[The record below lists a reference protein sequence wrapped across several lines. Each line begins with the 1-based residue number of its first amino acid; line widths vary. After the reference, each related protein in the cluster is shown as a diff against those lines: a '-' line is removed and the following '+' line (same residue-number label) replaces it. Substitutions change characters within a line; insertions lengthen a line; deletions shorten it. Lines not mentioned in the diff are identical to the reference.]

1 MDSSFTPI
9 EQMLKFRASRHEDF
23 PYQEIL
29 LTRLCMHMQSKL
41 LENRNKMLKAQ
52 GINETLFMALITLE
66 SQENHSI
73 QPSELSC
80 ALGSSRT
87 NATRI
92 ADELE
97 KRGWIERRE
106 SDNDRRCLYLQ
117 LTEKGHEFL
126 REVLPPQHNCLHQL
140 WSALSTTEKDQLEQ
154 ITRKLLSRLDQME
167 QDGVVLEAMSNA
179 SSRSKIQIYKRKN
192 DWPASQ
198 HAGLFGKQVGSADE
212 LRRSWRTI

>member
-23 PYQEIL
+23 PFQEIL
-29 LTRLCMHMQSKL
+29 LTRLCMHMQGKL

-87 NATRI
+87 NATVS
-92 ADELE
+92 LMNW
-97 KRGWIERRE
+97 K
-106 SDNDRRCLYLQ
+106 
-117 LTEKGHEFL
+117 
-126 REVLPPQHNCLHQL
+126 
-140 WSALSTTEKDQLEQ
+140 
-154 ITRKLLSRLDQME
+154 
-167 QDGVVLEAMSNA
+167 NA
-179 SSRSKIQIYKRKN
+179 
-192 DWPASQ
+192 
-198 HAGLFGKQVGSADE
+198 AGLSAA
-212 LRRSWRTI
+212 RAITIVAVCICN

>member
-1 MDSSFTPI
+1 
-9 EQMLKFRASRHEDF
+9 
-23 PYQEIL
+23 
-29 LTRLCMHMQSKL
+29 MHMQGKL

-106 SDNDRRCLYLQ
+106 SDNDRRCLHLQ
-117 LTEKGHEFL
+117 LTEKVISFA
-126 REVLPPQHNCLHQL
+126 RSVTAAAQLPA
-140 WSALSTTEKDQLEQ
+140 SALVFFKHQ
-154 ITRKLLSRLDQME
+154 RK
-167 QDGVVLEAMSNA
+167 
-179 SSRSKIQIYKRKN
+179 RSARAHHPQT
-192 DWPASQ
+192 A
-198 HAGLFGKQVGSADE
+198 
-212 LRRSWRTI
+212 

>member
-106 SDNDRRCLYLQ
+106 SDNDRRCLHLQ
-117 LTEKGHEFL
+117 LTEKVTSFCA
-126 REVLPPQHNCLHQL
+126 RF
-140 WSALSTTEKDQLEQ
+140 
-154 ITRKLLSRLDQME
+154 
-167 QDGVVLEAMSNA
+167 
-179 SSRSKIQIYKRKN
+179 Y
-192 DWPASQ
+192 
-198 HAGLFGKQVGSADE
+198 
-212 LRRSWRTI
+212 RRSITACINSGPRSAQQKKISLSKSPANCSPVSIRWNKTVRFSKR

>member
-106 SDNDRRCLYLQ
+106 SDNDRRCLHLQ

-126 REVLPPQHNCLHQL
+126 REVLPPQHTACINSGPRSAQQKKTSSSKSPANC
-140 WSALSTTEKDQLEQ
+140 SPVST
-154 ITRKLLSRLDQME
+154 RWNRA
-167 QDGVVLEAMSNA
+167 VWF
-179 SSRSKIQIYKRKN
+179 SKR
-192 DWPASQ
+192 
-198 HAGLFGKQVGSADE
+198 
-212 LRRSWRTI
+212 

>member
-106 SDNDRRCLYLQ
+106 SDNDRRCLHLQ

-126 REVLPPQHNCLHQL
+126 REVYHRSIIACINSGPRSAQQKKISSSKSPANC
-140 WSALSTTEKDQLEQ
+140 SPVST
-154 ITRKLLSRLDQME
+154 RWNRA
-167 QDGVVLEAMSNA
+167 VWF
-179 SSRSKIQIYKRKN
+179 SKR
-192 DWPASQ
+192 
-198 HAGLFGKQVGSADE
+198 
-212 LRRSWRTI
+212 

>member
-9 EQMLKFRASRHEDF
+9 EQMLKFRAKRYEEF
-23 PYQEIL
+23 PYQEVL
-29 LTRLCMHMQSKL
+29 LTRLCMHMQGKL

-66 SQENHSI
+66 SQESHSI
-73 QPSELSC
+73 QPSELSS

-106 SDNDRRCLYLQ
+106 SDNDRRCLHLH
-117 LTEKGHEFL
+117 LTPDGEAFIQKL
-126 REVLPPQHNCLHQL
+126 LPPQHKSLHFL
-140 WSALSTTEKDQLEQ
+140 WSTLDADEQKQLETL
-154 ITRKLLSRLDQME
+154 TRKLLTRLDQMDATAL
-167 QDGVVLEAMSNA
+167 Q
-179 SSRSKIQIYKRKN
+179 Q
-192 DWPASQ
+192 
-198 HAGLFGKQVGSADE
+198 F
-212 LRRSWRTI
+212 

>member
-1 MDSSFTPI
+1 MDSSFSPI
-9 EQMLKFRASRHEDF
+9 EQMLKFRASRQADF

-29 LTRLCMHMQSKL
+29 LNRLCMHMQGKL

-66 SQENHSI
+66 SQEDHSI
-73 QPSELSC
+73 QPSELSS

-126 REVLPPQHNCLHQL
+126 RQVLPPQHKCLQHL
-140 WSALSTTEKDQLEQ
+140 WSALTDSEKNQLEQ
-154 ITRKLLSRLDQME
+154 ITRKLLVQLDQMDDISYATE
-167 QDGVVLEAMSNA
+167 TA
-179 SSRSKIQIYKRKN
+179 R
-192 DWPASQ
+192 
-198 HAGLFGKQVGSADE
+198 
-212 LRRSWRTI
+212 

>member
-1 MDSSFTPI
+1 MDSSFAPI
-9 EQMLKFRASRHEDF
+9 EHMLNFRAKKQKDF

-52 GINETLFMALITLE
+52 GINETLFMALLTLDA
-66 SQENHSI
+66 QENHSI
-73 QPSELSC
+73 QPSELSS

-106 SDNDRRCLYLQ
+106 SDNDRRCLHLH
-117 LTEKGHEFL
+117 LTPDGEAFIQK
-126 REVLPPQHNCLHQL
+126 VLPPQHKSLHLL
-140 WSALSTTEKDQLEQ
+140 WSTLDADEQKQLETL
-154 ITRKLLSRLDQME
+154 TRKLLSRLDQMDVTAT
-167 QDGVVLEAMSNA
+167 QL
-179 SSRSKIQIYKRKN
+179 
-192 DWPASQ
+192 
-198 HAGLFGKQVGSADE
+198 L
-212 LRRSWRTI
+212 

>member
-97 KRGWIERRE
+97 KRGVATLW
-106 SDNDRRCLYLQ
+106 L
-117 LTEKGHEFL
+117 
-126 REVLPPQHNCLHQL
+126 EVR
-140 WSALSTTEKDQLEQ
+140 A
-154 ITRKLLSRLDQME
+154 
-167 QDGVVLEAMSNA
+167 SNA
-179 SSRSKIQIYKRKN
+179 AAIALYESLGFNEATI
-192 DWPASQ
+192 
-198 HAGLFGKQVGSADE
+198 
-212 LRRSWRTI
+212 RRNYYPTTDGREDAIIMALPISM

>member
-106 SDNDRRCLYLQ
+106 SDNDRRCLHLQ

-126 REVLPPQHNCLHQL
+126 REVLPRSITACINSGPRSAQQKKTSSSKSPANC
-140 WSALSTTEKDQLEQ
+140 SPVSTRWNRT
-154 ITRKLLSRLDQME
+154 
-167 QDGVVLEAMSNA
+167 VWF
-179 SSRSKIQIYKRKN
+179 SKR
-192 DWPASQ
+192 
-198 HAGLFGKQVGSADE
+198 
-212 LRRSWRTI
+212 

>member
-29 LTRLCMHMQSKL
+29 LTRLCMHMQGKL

-80 ALGSSRT
+80 TLGSSRT

-106 SDNDRRCLYLQ
+106 SDNDRRCLHLQ
-117 LTEKGHEFL
+117 LTEKGQAFL
-126 REVLPPQHNCLHQL
+126 QEVLPPQHHCLHQL
-140 WSALSTTEKDQLEQ
+140 WSSLSTAEKDQLEH
-154 ITRKLLSRLDQME
+154 ITRKLLTRLDQME
-167 QDGVVLEAMSNA
+167 QEGTVLEA
-179 SSRSKIQIYKRKN
+179 
-192 DWPASQ
+192 
-198 HAGLFGKQVGSADE
+198 
-212 LRRSWRTI
+212 LR